1 MMINKA
7 AIWGTSLSV
16 ALLSTSAFAV
26 APIGNTTQKGS
37 LLIFPR
43 IDVSYD
49 KDTIIRITNDYS
61 KPVQLKCYFMDID
74 KNKVDFEFKLTMNQ
88 PFWFSAKYGN
98 GTLPVQPFPTFGDH
112 DTGELKCWA
121 VSSNGANQISWN
133 HLVGSATIYDYSGQA
148 AEYNAWGFQAL
159 APEGS
164 IVGHPGRLD
173 LDGVSYDKCP
183 RTLIGQFTP
192 TAYDNA
198 IQYGDWIRGSTVQL
212 SVASCTQDL
221 RQDYEY
227 ITTKLQFDVWNEEEV
242 KFTGAHEC
250 SDSWHEVYLN
260 EEDIMT
266 AGKNFTAETLKTDSA
281 YYRVK
286 GMKSKVCDDK
296 VFFKYDK
303 WGNKIPIIVPTRDVG
318 LTGVQVS
325 EVDGSYV
332 SATTLH
338 GRGKFAGSILWDT
351 APAGEDDKR

>member
-1 MMINKA
+1 MINKA

-43 IDVSYD
+43 IDVSD
-49 KDTIIRITNDYS
+49 HKETIIRITNDYS

-74 KNKVDFEFKLTMNQ
+74 KNKVDFEVKLTMNQ
-88 PFWFSAKYGN
+88 PFWFSARSGE
-98 GTLPVQPFPTFGDH
+98 GTLSVQPFPTFGGNY
-112 DTGELKCWA
+112 TGELKCWA
-121 VSSNGANQISWN
+121 VSYDGANQISWN
-133 HLVGSATIYDYSGQA
+133 HLVGSATIYDYYGQA
-148 AEYNAWGFQAL
+148 AEYNAWGFEAL
-159 APEGS
+159 AAQGA

-192 TAYDNA
+192 TGDDNR
-198 IQYGDWIRGSTVQL
+198 IRYGDWVRGSTVQL

-221 RQDYEY
+221 RQDFEY
-227 ITTKLQFDVWNEEEV
+227 ITTKLAFDVWNEDEV

-266 AGKNFTAETLKTDSA
+266 AGRNFTAKTLGTDSA

-303 WGNKIPIIVPTRDVG
+303 WGNKIPIVVPTQDVG

-325 EVDGSYV
+325 EVNGAYV

-338 GRGKFAGSILWDT
+338 GRGKFAGSILWDP

>member
-43 IDVSYD
+43 IDVSYS
-49 KDTIIRITNDYS
+49 KDTIIRITNDYA
-61 KPVQLKCYFMDID
+61 KPVQLKCYFMDIE
-74 KNKVDFEFKLTMNQ
+74 KNKVDFEFKLTNNQ
-88 PFWFSAKYGN
+88 PFWFSAGSGYG
-98 GTLPVQPFPTFGDH
+98 TSPVQPFPTFGDNY
-112 DTGELKCWA
+112 TGELKCWA
-121 VSSNGANQISWN
+121 VSPDGANQISWN
-133 HLVGSATIYDYSGQA
+133 HLVGSATIYDYYSGQA
-148 AEYNAWGFQAL
+148 AEYNAWGFEAL
-159 APEGS
+159 AAQGS

-173 LDGVSYDKCP
+173 LDGMSYDRCP

-192 TAYDNA
+192 TAYNDA
-198 IQYGDWIRGSTVQL
+198 IQYGDWVRGSTVQL

-221 RQDYEY
+221 RQDFEY
-227 ITTKLQFDVWNEEEV
+227 IATKLAFDVWNEEEV

-250 SDSWHEVYLN
+250 SDSWHEVFLN
-260 EEDIMT
+260 EEDILT
-266 AGKNFTAETLKTDSA
+266 AGGNFTYESLKTPSA

-296 VFFKYDK
+296 VFFEKNK
-303 WGNKIPIIVPTRDVG
+303 WGKKIPIVVPTQDVG

-325 EVDGSYV
+325 EVNGAYV

-338 GRGKFAGSILWDT
+338 GRGKFAGSILWD
-351 APAGEDDKR
+351 